1 MDKFN
6 EKKLMNMIRRAEWL
20 YLKYEKAE
28 EGFAIAQHQERELTK
43 QENEILEYVN
53 KFINIWSKLRSLFTN
68 SKSKY
73 IIIL

>member
-28 EGFAIAQHQERELTK
+28 EGFAIAKIQEKELTD
-43 QENEILEYVN
+43 QEDDILEYVN
-53 KFINIWSKLRSLFTN
+53 KFINIWSNLRSLFTD